1 MFDIKITLPVDII
14 EEVEEKLDLLR
25 RVLLLLGRRRQPLC
39 LAGERLDHL
48 GGPLGAQFGKQK
60 MLKRVQMIQFECPL
74 QPITQVGRTPV
85 SNSQPSSLWGNKNW
99 PAPV

>member
-48 GGPLGAQFGKQK
+48 GGPLGRSK
-60 MLKRVQMIQFECPL
+60 LDNL
-74 QPITQVGRTPV
+74 
-85 SNSQPSSLWGNKNW
+85 GNKRCLKECK
-99 PAPV
+99 